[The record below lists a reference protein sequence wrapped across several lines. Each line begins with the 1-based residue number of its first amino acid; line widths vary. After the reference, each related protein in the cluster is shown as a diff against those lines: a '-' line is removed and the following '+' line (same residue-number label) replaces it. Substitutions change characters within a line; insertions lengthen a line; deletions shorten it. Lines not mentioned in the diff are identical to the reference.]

1 MSRRPGRT
9 WLQERLSVEH
19 AVAYR
24 SRITRHPKLL
34 DQRTARRLLE
44 ERGWEMT
51 RGGKHVVK
59 MEKAG
64 ERPITLPR
72 HGGKTYGK
80 GLTAAILR
88 QADLH

>member
-1 MSRRPGRT
+1 
-9 WLQERLSVEH
+9 
-19 AVAYR
+19 
-24 SRITRHPKLL
+24 
-34 DQRTARRLLE
+34 
-44 ERGWEMT
+44 MT

-88 QADLH
+88 QAGLH